1 VILDRLWSFIGKK
14 KPTQDQFKELQ
25 TKPPSGGW
33 RSIEDVDSGDIFVVG
48 YPKSGNTWM
57 QYLLAGLGFGIDAR
71 LAPDSLVQELIPDMH
86 SKRFYRRH
94 LTPTFFKTHQLP
106 QRQFR
111 KVIYL
116 VRDGRDVMVSYFHHL
131 NALGHP
137 IDYLKLVETGEGL
150 YPCRWHEHVES
161 WLANPYGAEIIT
173 VKYESLYR
181 DAVGELEKI
190 CTFTGFERERD
201 MLQSIAQK
209 TTFEVMRGREKKL
222 GWENSLWPRDRA
234 FIRRGK
240 IGSFTDEMPEQ
251 ALEAFLKMSRPAL
264 HRVGYL

>member
-1 VILDRLWSFIGKK
+1 MGYRSFIGKK
-14 KPTQDQFKELQ
+14 EPLRDQLEKHHTES
-25 TKPPSGGW
+25 PAGDW
-33 RSIEDVDSGDIFVVG
+33 RSIEDVDPGDIFIVG

-57 QYLLAGLGFGIDAR
+57 QYLLAGLGFGLDAR

-86 SKRFYRRH
+86 SKRFYKRH

-106 QRQFR
+106 QRRFR

-137 IDYLKLVETGEGL
+137 MDYLKLVETGEGL

-161 WLANPYGAEIIT
+161 WLANPFSAEVIT
-173 VKYESLYR
+173 VKYESLHR
-181 DAVGELEKI
+181 DAVAELEKI
-190 CTFTGFERERD
+190 CAFAGLERERE
-201 MLQSIAQK
+201 MLESIVKK
-209 TTFEVMRGREKKL
+209 TTFELMRGREKKL
-222 GWENSLWPRDRA
+222 GWENTLWPRDKA

-240 IGSFTDEMPEQ
+240 IGSFTDEMPPQ
-251 ALEAFLKMSRPAL
+251 ALATFLKASQPAL
-264 HRVGYL
+264 HRLGYL